1 MNSIIKSF
9 AFACNGIKN
18 CFVSEPNF
26 RIHILATV
34 FVAFFGFLF
43 KISAAEWI
51 AVIFCIAFVTVM
63 EMINTAIEK
72 LCDVVHK
79 EIHPAIKKVK
89 DITAGAVLISAVFSL
104 ITAGIIF
111 LPKIIMYLK

>member
-1 MNSIIKSF
+1 MKLIKSF
-9 AFACNGIKN
+9 VYAWTGIRS
-18 CFVSEPNF
+18 CFKSEPNF
-26 RIHILATV
+26 RIHLIAAIVVIL
-34 FVAFFGFLF
+34 FSLLF
-43 KISAAEWI
+43 NISVIEWI
-51 AVIFCIAFVTVM
+51 VVGFCIAFVLTM

-79 EIHPAIKKVK
+79 EQHPVIKRVK
-89 DITAGAVLISAVFSL
+89 DIAGGAVLLSAVFSL